1 MYGLIKPLPIKT
13 ISYETM
19 DLETYLE
26 EIMDSRQ
33 AEIDYLESIN
43 NETEQ
48 YEEVQTP

>member
-1 MYGLIKPLPIKT
+1 
-13 ISYETM
+13 M

-48 YEEVQTP
+48 DEEVQTP